1 MPLQSLVSASV
12 PARQGEVPHPALLL
26 LHGRGTDE
34 RDLLPLAGELDPR
47 LYVVS
52 ARAPFRFPWGGYM
65 WYELD
70 EQGVGYPE
78 GATLEESLARLRA
91 FIGEMAAEL
100 PIDPKRLYAG
110 GFSMGAAM
118 SAALALTVPER
129 VAGAMV
135 LSGYLPLDAGLDFKG
150 EQAAG
155 HPVFAA
161 HGLHDP
167 VIPIQFGRQT
177 RDALATFPVDLTY
190 REYPIGHE
198 ISVDELR
205 DAAGWL
211 SGVLDRAAKVSR
223 ESPPLR

>member
-1 MPLQSLVSASV
+1 MALESLVSASV
-12 PARQGEVPHPALLL
+12 PARTGPPPHPALLL
-26 LHGRGTDE
+26 LHGRGADE

-70 EQGVGYPE
+70 EQGVGFPE
-78 GATLEESLARLRA
+78 AATLTESLTRLRA

-100 PIDPKRLYAG
+100 PIDPTRVYAG

-118 SAALALTVPER
+118 SAALALSEPER
-129 VAGAMV
+129 IAGAMV
-135 LSGYLPLDAGLDFKG
+135 LSGYLPLGAGLDLKG
-150 EQAAG
+150 ERAAG
-155 HPVFAA
+155 HPVFEA
-161 HGLHDP
+161 HGLYDP

-177 RDALATFPVDLTY
+177 RDALAALPIELTY

-198 ISVDELR
+198 ISLEELR
-205 DAAGWL
+205 DAGAWL
-211 SGVLDRAAKVSR
+211 SSVLDKAEAR
-223 ESPPLR
+223 SPEAPLR

>member
-1 MPLQSLVSASV
+1 MTLQSLASASV
-12 PARQGEVPHPALLL
+12 PARTGTPPHPALLL

-34 RDLLPLAGELDPR
+34 RDLLPLARELDPR
-47 LYVVS
+47 LYVVT
-52 ARAPFRFPWGGYM
+52 ARAPFQFPWGGYM
-65 WYELD
+65 WYQLD

-78 GATLEESLARLRA
+78 GATLDESLARLRS
-91 FIGEMAAEL
+91 FIGEMVSEL
-100 PIDPKRLYAG
+100 PIDPARLYVG

-118 SAALALTVPER
+118 SATLALTEPQR
-129 VAGAMV
+129 VAGALV
-135 LSGYLPLDAGLDFKG
+135 LSGYLPLHAGLEFRR
-150 EQAAG
+150 EEIAG

-177 RDALATFPVDLTY
+177 RDALAEFPVDLTY

-198 ISVDELR
+198 ISYDELT

-211 SGVLDRAAKVSR
+211 SGVLDRAA
-223 ESPPLR
+223 ESATSDLPR